1 MVTVSNTNSNN
12 FTINYLKRAKNSGVS
27 NILSN
32 DFMHIRCY
40 VYIVNFIV
48 MRILLDFLLLEN
60 LYLTQMLMLLIQ
72 WW

>member
-1 MVTVSNTNSNN
+1 MVMVSNTNSNN
-12 FTINYLKRAKNSGVS
+12 FTINYLKRAKNNGVS

-32 DFMHIRCY
+32 DFMHIRY
-40 VYIVNFIV
+40 YTYIVNFIV

-60 LYLTQMLMLLIQ
+60 LYLTKMLMLLIQ